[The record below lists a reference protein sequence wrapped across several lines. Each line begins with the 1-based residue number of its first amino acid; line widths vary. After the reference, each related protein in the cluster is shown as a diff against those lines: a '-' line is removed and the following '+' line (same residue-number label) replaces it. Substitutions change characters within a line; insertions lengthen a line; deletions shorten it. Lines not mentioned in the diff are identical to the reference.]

1 MKPSETLK
9 EKLAAAGAVVLDV
22 RVVPK
27 SAKSEV
33 VGGMS
38 DGSLKVK
45 VAATPERGR
54 ANAELCAVL
63 ASYFDVPKSNVT
75 VETGHTSKRK
85 RVRIQS
91 A

>member
-1 MKPSETLK
+1 METSETLK
-9 EKLAAAGAVVLDV
+9 EKLAAAGEVVLDI

-27 SAKSEV
+27 SAKSEI
-33 VGGMS
+33 VGGMI

-63 ASYFDVPKSNVT
+63 AAYFGVPKSNVT
-75 VETGHTSKRK
+75 IEIGETSKRK
-85 RVRIQS
+85 RVRVKS